1 MLLKICLGALLII
14 ICVKIG
20 KIKANT
26 VKNEYL
32 FFYDFRSFIKEYEQN
47 LSFSKK
53 DVKSLITLNYTSNE
67 LNELLKSY
75 LNGSELVLP
84 NFLNSKEIAD
94 ITAFFNNLGVS
105 DTKTELLSVKN
116 YYQIFNDYVLL
127 KNEKYKKYYSV
138 YLKIG
143 FSVGIMLLIMVI

>member
-1 MLLKICLGALLII
+1 MLLKVFIGALFIV

-20 KIKANT
+20 KIKADSI
-26 VKNEYL
+26 KNEYL
-32 FFYDFRSFIKEYEQN
+32 FFYDLRSFVKEYEQN
-47 LSFSKK
+47 LSFTKK
-53 DVKSLITLNYTSNE
+53 DVKSFITLSYTSNE

-75 LNGSELVLP
+75 LNGAELVLP
-84 NFLNSKEIAD
+84 NYLSVKETAD

-143 FSVGIMLLIMVI
+143 FSVGIMLLVMVI

>member
-1 MLLKICLGALLII
+1 MLLKVFIGALLIV

-20 KIKANT
+20 KIKADSI
-26 VKNEYL
+26 KNEYL
-32 FFYDFRSFIKEYEQN
+32 FFYDLRSFVKEYEQN
-47 LSFSKK
+47 LSFTKK
-53 DVKSLITLNYTSNE
+53 DVKSFITLSYTSTE

-75 LNGSELVLP
+75 LNGVELVLP
-84 NFLNSKEIAD
+84 NYLSVKETAD

-143 FSVGIMLLIMVI
+143 FSVGIMLLVMVI